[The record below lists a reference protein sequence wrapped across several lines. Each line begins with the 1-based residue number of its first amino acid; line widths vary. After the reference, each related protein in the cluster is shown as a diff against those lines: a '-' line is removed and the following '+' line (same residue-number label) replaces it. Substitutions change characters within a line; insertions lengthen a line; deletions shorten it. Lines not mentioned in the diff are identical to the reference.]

1 MPRWLRATAGAALA
15 VAVITLLTR
24 VIGFV
29 RWLVFSPTVGAGVVG
44 TAYQAANQVP
54 NILYEVVAGG
64 ALAGAVVPLLAAP
77 IARADREQVN
87 RIASALLTWSLAL
100 TVPLA
105 VLVAAF
111 HQPLAAA
118 LIAGGAG
125 ADPAAAHYAG
135 QFLLIFA
142 AQLPLYAVGAVLT
155 GVLQAHRKFLWP
167 AFMPLLSSLVV
178 IGTYLAY
185 GAVPTDADS
194 AAAGPLA
201 LLAWGTTAG
210 VVALALPLWLPT
222 TATGVRLRPT
232 FTFPDGVARRA
243 VRLGTA
249 GMTALIAQQ
258 IATLSVLTVSN
269 RTGGTGVFVLFNYIQ
284 AVYMLPYAVLAVPI
298 ATVVFPRLS
307 RQAAEA
313 AAEVPRTVATTTAA
327 ILIAGGLGAAIL
339 VAAAVPLQQFFT
351 ALDAA
356 SGSEAVPF
364 AAMSTAILVMAL
376 AVPGWCMIA
385 WAMRMYAALE
395 SARYAAIGT
404 TTGWIAVIAT
414 VLIGAAVI
422 TTTEPSRRA
431 ATTLILVCLG
441 HAVGM
446 SVAAVLHLTFMR
458 RAVGAEALH
467 GTTRNLLITVLTS
480 LAAAAA
486 GYGGAQLMLTVTGS
500 WPPAGGAVVSGLV
513 SGLIAVAVMAGL
525 TLVLNRRLVTSL
537 RQLAGR

>member
-15 VAVITLLTR
+15 VSVITLLTR
-24 VIGFV
+24 VIGFL

-77 IARADREQVN
+77 IARSDRADVN

-105 VLVAAF
+105 VIVAVF
-111 HQPLAAA
+111 HQPLATVI
-118 LIAGGAG
+118 IAGGAG
-125 ADPAAAHYAG
+125 ADPAAVHYAG

-142 AQLPLYAVGAVLT
+142 AQLPLYAIGAVLT
-155 GVLQAHRKFLWP
+155 GVLQAHRRFLWP

-185 GAVPTDADS
+185 GAVPTDPNS

-222 TATGVRLRPT
+222 AATGVKLRLS
-232 FTFPDGVARRA
+232 FSFPAGVAQRA

-258 IATLSVLTVSN
+258 VAILSVLTVSN

-307 RQAAEA
+307 RQVAEA

-339 VAAAVPLQQFFT
+339 ASAAVPLQQFFT
-351 ALDAA
+351 AFDAA
-356 SGSEAVPF
+356 SGSTAVPF
-364 AAMSTAILVMAL
+364 TAMSTAILAMAL
-376 AVPGWCMIA
+376 AVPGWCLIA

-395 SARYAAIGT
+395 SSRYAAIGT
-404 TTGWIAVIAT
+404 TTGWLTVIAI
-414 VLIGAAVI
+414 VLIGALII
-422 TTTEPSRRA
+422 TGTAPAQPA
-431 ATTLILVCLG
+431 AATLILVCLG

-446 SVAAVLHLTFMR
+446 SAAGLMHLLFLR
-458 RAVGAEALH
+458 RAIGPAALQ
-467 GTTRNLLITVLTS
+467 GLPRT
-480 LAAAAA
+480 LATAGLSTAAAA
-486 GYGGAQLMLTVTGS
+486 GAGYASARLLLGATS
-500 WPPAGGAVVSGLV
+500 AWPPAAGAVISGLAA
-513 SGLIAVAVMAGL
+513 GLIAVAVMGGL
-525 TLVLNRRLVTSL
+525 TLLLNRSLVAAM
-537 RQLAGR
+537 RQLAGS